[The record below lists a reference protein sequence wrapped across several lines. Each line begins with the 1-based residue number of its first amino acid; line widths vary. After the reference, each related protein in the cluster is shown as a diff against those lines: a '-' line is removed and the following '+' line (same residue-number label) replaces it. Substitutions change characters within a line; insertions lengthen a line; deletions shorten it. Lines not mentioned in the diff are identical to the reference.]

1 MKHNSQNQQA
11 YNSLKTGTKLL
22 SVLLDPD
29 KCLPVHLPEVFA
41 QLPEATTHIFV
52 GGSTVDKGKT
62 HELVSAIRGQ
72 TQLPV
77 WIFPGD
83 ADQITPDADALLFL
97 SLVSGDNPEY
107 LIGQQAKAAR
117 KLRNMHLPVIGTAYV
132 LIDGGHDSAV
142 ARVTGTAPMSLE
154 DPELILD
161 RVLAAQFMGAQYVY
175 LEAGSGAAQPI
186 PASLISMIKKHIHC
200 PLIVGGG
207 LRTSAQMKSAWD
219 AGADMLVVGTAL
231 EEVLSLR

>member
-83 ADQITPDADALLFL
+83 ADQIT
-97 SLVSGDNPEY
+97 
-107 LIGQQAKAAR
+107 
-117 KLRNMHLPVIGTAYV
+117 
-132 LIDGGHDSAV
+132 
-142 ARVTGTAPMSLE
+142 
-154 DPELILD
+154 
-161 RVLAAQFMGAQYVY
+161 
-175 LEAGSGAAQPI
+175 
-186 PASLISMIKKHIHC
+186 ASLISMIKKYIHC

>member
-1 MKHNSQNQQA
+1 MKHNSQNQQV

-41 QLPEATTHIFV
+41 QFM
-52 GGSTVDKGKT
+52 
-62 HELVSAIRGQ
+62 R
-72 TQLPV
+72 TQC
-77 WIFPGD
+77 I
-83 ADQITPDADALLFL
+83 
-97 SLVSGDNPEY
+97 
-107 LIGQQAKAAR
+107 
-117 KLRNMHLPVIGTAYV
+117 
-132 LIDGGHDSAV
+132 
-142 ARVTGTAPMSLE
+142 
-154 DPELILD
+154 
-161 RVLAAQFMGAQYVY
+161 Y

-207 LRTSAQMKSAWD
+207 LRTSVQMKSAWD
-219 AGADMLVVGTAL
+219 AGADMLLVGTAL